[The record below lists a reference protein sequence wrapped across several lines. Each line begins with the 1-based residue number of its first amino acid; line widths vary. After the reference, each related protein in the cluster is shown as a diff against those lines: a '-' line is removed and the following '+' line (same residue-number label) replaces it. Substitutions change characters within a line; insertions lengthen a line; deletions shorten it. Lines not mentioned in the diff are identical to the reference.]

1 MEEHRTQAHQSVTT
15 TTGPNNSKP
24 FLCTEC
30 GKSFSLRS
38 NLKRHVKVHALQNGA
53 YGEYAEG
60 GFANN
65 YALNPP
71 PREHK
76 CECCG
81 KVFVRI
87 DLLKAGFCGSARIHF
102 IRIQHFRLNTDPD
115 PGPLMTKN

>member
-1 MEEHRTQAHQSVTT
+1 MEEHRTQAHQSHTT
-15 TTGPNNSKP
+15 TAGPNKP

-38 NLKRHVKVHALQNGA
+38 NLKRHVKVHALQNNSGG

-60 GFANN
+60 GFGADN
-65 YALNPP
+65 YAQHPP

-87 DLLKAGFCGSARIHF
+87 DLLKAGFCGSAHSF
-102 IRIQHFRLNTDPD
+102 HPD
-115 PGPLMTKN
+115 LGSSILG

>member
-1 MEEHRTQAHQSVTT
+1 MEEHRTQAHQSHITT
-15 TTGPNNSKP
+15 AGPNNKP

-38 NLKRHVKVHALQNGA
+38 NLKRHVKVHALQNGGA

-87 DLLKAGFCGSARIHF
+87 DLLKAGWVADPRPFISSGSGSSI
-102 IRIQHFRLNTDPD
+102 L
-115 PGPLMTKN
+115 G

>member
-1 MEEHRTQAHQSVTT
+1 MEEHRTQAHQSHTT
-15 TTGPNNSKP
+15 TAGPNKP

-38 NLKRHVKVHALQNGA
+38 NLKRHVKVHALQNGGA

-60 GFANN
+60 EFANN

-87 DLLKAGFCGSARIHF
+87 DLLKAGLRIRAHSHF
-102 IRIQHFRLNTDPD
+102 IRIRIQHFRLNTDPD
-115 PGPLMTKN
+115 PGL

>member
-1 MEEHRTQAHQSVTT
+1 MEDHRTQAHQSHTT
-15 TTGPNNSKP
+15 AGPNNKP

-38 NLKRHVKVHALQNGA
+38 NLKRHVKVHALQNNSGA

-60 GFANN
+60 GFGANN

-87 DLLKAGFCGSARIHF
+87 DLLKAGLRIRAHSF
-102 IRIQHFRLNTDPD
+102 HPD
-115 PGPLMTKN
+115 PGSGSSILG

>member
-15 TTGPNNSKP
+15 AGPNSKP

-38 NLKRHVKVHALQNGA
+38 NLKRHVKVHALQNGGA

-60 GFANN
+60 GFADN
-65 YALNPP
+65 YAQHPP

-87 DLLKAGFCGSARIHF
+87 DLLKAGFCGSAHSF
-102 IRIQHFRLNTDPD
+102 FQPDPD
-115 PGPLMTKN
+115 PAF